1 MKMICA
7 VIYTGAQVVHQSVDL
22 GEESEMEVIEIEIE
36 EMVDAEIVVTGIDH
50 EIIETLIIVGVMM

>member
-7 VIYTGAQVVHQSVDL
+7 VIYTGVQVVHQSVDL
-22 GEESEMEVIEIEIE
+22 GEESEMVVIEIE
-36 EMVDAEIVVTGIDH
+36 EMVAVEIAVTGIDH

>member
-7 VIYTGAQVVHQSVDL
+7 VIYTGVQVVHQSVDL
-22 GEESEMEVIEIEIE
+22 GEESEMEVIEIE
-36 EMVDAEIVVTGIDH
+36 EMVAAEIAVTGIDH